1 MSLPKTKGGKRM
13 EKPQDCRF
21 LNLYPQNEV
30 VVFFFLL
37 VFTIALLLGAVHTYP
52 GRKWCCVHTLNTWYA
67 TTGVDDYSISPCQTP
82 FWNLSLAVRTRRW
95 TAPELTKNGVLTRTH
110 RPCTRTLALCP
121 NACLGTW
128 SLDVFTLVSS
138 KYRTRAPCPGTRCEP
153 CLRFLMC
160 SCCSFSGLWIYVH
173 CNLKQEKGSSLWGHL
188 ALITLSSIWI

>member
-1 MSLPKTKGGKRM
+1 MK
-13 EKPQDCRF
+13 
-21 LNLYPQNEV
+21 
-30 VVFFFLL
+30 
-37 VFTIALLLGAVHTYP
+37 LLLFF
-52 GRKWCCVHTLNTWYA
+52 
-67 TTGVDDYSISPCQTP
+67 STP
-82 FWNLSLAVRTRRW
+82 FYHRIIVRGCPHLTRQKMVLCSHLEYLICNYRCRWLLHLTLSDTILKLELSSENKAVDC
-95 TAPELTKNGVLTRTH
+95 PKLTKNGVFTRTH

-173 CNLKQEKGSSLWGHL
+173 CNLIQEKGSSLWGHL

>member
-1 MSLPKTKGGKRM
+1 MRL
-13 EKPQDCRF
+13 
-21 LNLYPQNEV
+21 L
-30 VVFFFLL
+30 FFFPTPFYHRITVRGCPHLTRQKMVL
-37 VFTIALLLGAVHTYP
+37 CSHLEYLI
-52 GRKWCCVHTLNTWYA
+52 A
-67 TTGVDDYSISPCQTP
+67 TTGVHDYTISPCQTP

-138 KYRTRAPCPGTRCEP
+138 EYRTRAPCPGTRCEP

-160 SCCSFSGLWIYVH
+160 SCFFFSGLWIYVH
-173 CNLKQEKGSSLWGHL
+173 CNLIQEKGSSLWGHL
-188 ALITLSSIWI
+188 ALITLSSIWIIINFINL